1 MVPDGTLG
9 EAFSHCNN
17 EGRTSMNESLAY
29 NLTGAAERRPHTAA
43 LRFGEDVITYAE
55 LDEATA
61 LVAAVLRD
69 RGIEPGDRVGIML
82 PNVPQF
88 AMAYYGVMRAG
99 GVVIPMNV
107 LLKEREVAFYLG
119 DSGAKLIFA
128 WHELA
133 DGARAGAADVGAGC
147 LVVEPDSFAELLE
160 AVEPVHEVVERRADD
175 TAVILYTSGT
185 TGKPKGAVHTHA
197 GFLVKVASEV
207 AYEFDVRRGD
217 VFFWLT
223 DMGWVMGPLST
234 FGTHA
239 LGATLLLYEGA
250 PDTPGPGRVWALA
263 ARHNVTMLGVSPTL
277 IRALKSYGDDVPAA
291 SDLSSVRVFGSTG
304 EPWDEDSYR
313 WLSRVVGGGRVP
325 IINFSGGTEVGGS
338 FLSPYVVEP
347 IKACSLGGPSLGMDV
362 EVFDRD
368 GKPVREQLGELVCR
382 QPWPAMTRGVW
393 GDFQRYHDS
402 YWSMFPGVWRHG
414 DWAKVDIDG
423 QWFLYGRSDEAINV
437 AGKRVGPAEIEGILV
452 AHPAVAEAAA
462 VGVPDPVKGEA
473 IWCFWTPVGDSE
485 PDVSEDLATAV
496 GHQLGKPFTPA
507 HVFQVDALPKTRSA
521 KILRRAIRAA
531 AVGEDPGDLSGAENP
546 GALELIR
553 AAVQT
558 NGRSKT

>member
-1 MVPDGTLG
+1 
-9 EAFSHCNN
+9 
-17 EGRTSMNESLAY
+17 
-29 NLTGAAERRPHTAA
+29 
-43 LRFGEDVITYAE
+43 
-55 LDEATA
+55 
-61 LVAAVLRD
+61 
-69 RGIEPGDRVGIML
+69 
-82 PNVPQF
+82 
-88 AMAYYGVMRAG
+88 
-99 GVVIPMNV
+99 
-107 LLKEREVAFYLG
+107 
-119 DSGAKLIFA
+119 
-128 WHELA
+128 
-133 DGARAGAADVGAGC
+133 
-147 LVVEPDSFAELLE
+147 
-160 AVEPVHEVVERRADD
+160 
-175 TAVILYTSGT
+175 
-185 TGKPKGAVHTHA
+185 
-197 GFLVKVASEV
+197 
-207 AYEFDVRRGD
+207 
-217 VFFWLT
+217 
-223 DMGWVMGPLST
+223 
-234 FGTHA
+234 
-239 LGATLLLYEGA
+239 
-250 PDTPGPGRVWALA
+250 VWALA
-263 ARHNVTMLGVSPTL
+263 ARHSVTMLGVSPTL
-277 IRALKSYGDDVPAA
+277 IRALKSHGDDVPAA

-304 EPWDEDSYR
+304 EPWDEDSYL
-313 WLSRVVGGGRVP
+313 WLSRVVGGGAVP

-382 QPWPAMTRGVW
+382 QPWPAMTRSVW

-473 IWCFWTPVGDSE
+473 IWCFWTPVGDSD

-507 HVFQVDALPKTRSA
+507 RVFQVHALPKTRSA
-521 KILRRAIRAA
+521 KILRRAIRATA
-531 AVGEDPGDLSGAENP
+531 IGSDPGDLSGAENP